1 MIEAAIGA
9 GLAAFGLVVGY
20 IVADRFHPNGRLVGQ
35 MMGLGAGVL
44 MAVVAYAL
52 VLDTTE
58 STDSPAIVGV
68 GLAAGALV
76 YFFGSAWLDKRS
88 ASTGSSD
95 GEDGGGM
102 PLALG
107 AVLDGVPESMVIGI
121 SAALT
126 GEVGIP
132 LVIAAFI
139 ANIAESLAATPDL
152 ESSGMSRRSV
162 LGIWMAILGAS
173 VGTAVIGYQ
182 VMSELATQCRRGFQ
196 WIRGRRGA
204 DGAFHLVDTG
214 GIRESQADCRV
225 DGRHRILP
233 RFRPGAPRLGLHQA
247 SDRLRPVHQPSPHD
261 LARIIR

>member
-1 MIEAAIGA
+1 MLEAAVGA

-20 IVADRFHPNGRLVGQ
+20 IVADRFHPGDQVVGR

-58 STDSPAIVGV
+58 TTDRPAIVGV

-76 YFFGSAWLDKRS
+76 FFFGSAWLDKRS
-88 ASTGSSD
+88 ASSGSSE
-95 GEDGGGM
+95 GESGGGM

-132 LVIAAFI
+132 LVVAAFI
-139 ANIAESLAATPDL
+139 ANIAESLGATPEL
-152 ESSGMSRRSV
+152 EESGMSRRSV
-162 LGIWMAILGAS
+162 LSVWLAILGAS
-173 VGTAVIGYQ
+173 VATALIGYQ
-182 VMSELATQCRRGFQ
+182 VMASLASEAGAIFNGFAA
-196 WIRGRRGA
+196 GA
-204 DGAFHLVDTG
+204 LLMVLSTSLIPDGYEKSKRIAGLMVVIGFAIGFVLEHLD
-214 GIRESQADCRV
+214 
-225 DGRHRILP
+225 
-233 RFRPGAPRLGLHQA
+233 
-247 SDRLRPVHQPSPHD
+247 
-261 LARIIR
+261 

>member
-20 IVADRFHPNGRLVGQ
+20 IVADRFHPAGRRVGQ

-58 STDSPAIVGV
+58 STESPAIVGV

-88 ASTGSSD
+88 ASASSSD
-95 GEDGGGM
+95 GEGGGGGM

-162 LGIWMAILGAS
+162 LGIWLAILGAS

-182 VMSELATQCRRGFQ
+182 VMANLASQAGAIFNGFAA
-196 WIRGRRGA
+196 GRRV

-214 GIRESQADCRV
+214 GVRESQAGCRA
-225 DGRHRILP
+225 DGRHRIL
-233 RFRPGAPRLGLHQA
+233 
-247 SDRLRPVHQPSPHD
+247 DR
-261 LARIIR
+261 IRS